1 MINALV
7 VRQNTQLAKIQRR
20 LLAAQYVRMSTEKQ
34 RYSIQNQAAAIASYA
49 HAHNLTIVRT
59 YSDEGESGLNIK
71 NRAGLTKLIEDVRS
85 GQTDFGHLLV
95 YDVSRWGRFQDIDE
109 SAYYEFICK
118 QAGIKVAYC
127 AEQFDND
134 GSLLMGILKNLKRV
148 MAAEYSRELSAKVLA
163 GTCRISGL
171 GFRMGARTPY
181 GLRRELVDENRH
193 SRGLLEPGQ
202 HKFLKTDHI
211 VLTPGPAHEQ
221 QIVREIFRRFAV
233 EKWSEVKIARQLNE
247 DRVPTLY
254 GTPWTN
260 WKIHSLLRNECY
272 IGNIVYNRRTSY
284 LGQVHKPN
292 PPEQWIRREGVFEA
306 IVEPALFWRAQQ
318 RVKDRYV
325 RMSNEE
331 MLKALRLLLRK
342 RGKLSEK
349 IMDDA
354 PGLPSAADYQL
365 RFGSIRKAYRL
376 VGYESTRDCSYI
388 DTRDARAVMVL
399 DLQARLIDALE
410 QAGQKSVPDGR
421 GAVVVNGRIAISL
434 RVARCWQ
441 PKCASPIWTIWRRAS
456 MPDGLILTIRLD
468 EANAKAIDYF
478 VFPTTKMMSPKISF
492 TDRRVRARFGAYQ
505 FSTSQRAIQAIVRRV
520 SRSEALT
527 RSIVARPR
535 PRRVAATKSRQTSRS
550 PKLRRSKRR
559 SGRGQR

>member
-20 LLAAQYVRMSTEKQ
+20 LLAAQYVRMSTDKQ

-71 NRAGLTKLIEDVRS
+71 NRAGLTRLIEEVRS

-118 QAGIKVAYC
+118 QAGVKVTYC

-134 GSLLMGILKNLKRV
+134 GSLMTGILKNLKRV

-163 GTCRISGL
+163 GTCRISRL

-193 SRGLLEPGQ
+193 SRGLLQPGQ

-211 VLTPGPAHEQ
+211 VLAPGPAHEQ

-233 EKWSEVKIARQLNE
+233 EKWSEVKIARELNK

-260 WKIHSLLRNECY
+260 WKIHSLLQNECY
-272 IGNIVYNRRTSY
+272 IGNIVYNRKTSY

-292 PPEQWIRREGVFEA
+292 PPEQWIRREGAFEA
-306 IVEPALFWRAQQ
+306 IVEPSLFRRAQQ
-318 RVKDRYV
+318 RMKDRYV
-325 RMSNEE
+325 RMSSEE
-331 MLKALRLLLRK
+331 MLKGLRLLLK
-342 RGKLSEK
+342 NRGKLSEK
-349 IMDDA
+349 IIEDA

-376 VGYESTRDCSYI
+376 IGYESTRDCSYI
-388 DTRDARAVMVL
+388 DTRVARTEMVL

-410 QAGQKSVPDGR
+410 RAGQKSVPDER

-434 RVARCWQ
+434 RVARCWH
-441 PKCASPIWTIWRRAS
+441 PKCASPIWTIRRGAS
-456 MPDGLILTIRLD
+456 MPEGLILTIRLD
-468 EANAKAIDYF
+468 EVNKKALDYF
-478 VFPTTKMMSPKISF
+478 VFPTTKMRGPKICF
-492 TDRRVRARFGAYQ
+492 TDKRIRARFGACQ
-505 FSTSQRAIQAIVRRV
+505 FSTSQRAIQAVVRRASKSV
-520 SRSEALT
+520 TFAQP
-527 RSIVARPR
+527 IIARPKASH
-535 PRRVAATKSRQTSRS
+535 VAATKSRRPSRP
-550 PKLRRSKRR
+550 PKSSRPKRAT
-559 SGRGQR
+559 GRGRR